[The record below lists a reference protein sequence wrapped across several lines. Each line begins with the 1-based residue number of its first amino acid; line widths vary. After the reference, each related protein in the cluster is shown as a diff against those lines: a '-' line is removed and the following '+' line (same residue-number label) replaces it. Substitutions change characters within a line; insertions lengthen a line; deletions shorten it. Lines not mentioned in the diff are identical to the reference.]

1 MQLVPAHAARVARAI
16 ALGHPWIY
24 DRAVAP
30 TALPAGAVAAVHGER
45 AIGCGFVDP
54 DAPSRVRM
62 LDRDPAALIADAW
75 CRARATAAAL
85 RRRDVPALAVT
96 DAVRAIHGENDAL
109 PGLTIDVYAG
119 TAVVVFDGAAA
130 AALWEPRLPAVLA
143 GLGDGGLAITATW
156 VRGVRGAARGG
167 GRGDGGPTVVIHEH
181 GARFTVDVRAG
192 QKTGFFLDQRG
203 NRALV
208 AELSSGARVL
218 NLFAYT
224 GGFSVACGRAG
235 AAQVTSVDLAPA
247 AVAAADQHWRDNG
260 LAARAHRA
268 VTADCFDF
276 LTAAARAGERWDVV
290 IVDPPSF
297 AASEAARPGA
307 LAAYQRLNQAALAVT
322 AADGVLVA
330 ASCSSHITESDLRD
344 VMAAVAVAGQVRVP
358 IVATRGHDPDHPT
371 LPGFPEGRYLK
382 LLVGAVQ
389 GLPIPLSG
397 NRGGPHK
404 AVRGGHGPR

>member
-1 MQLVPAHAARVARAI
+1 
-16 ALGHPWIY
+16 
-24 DRAVAP
+24 
-30 TALPAGAVAAVHGER
+30 
-45 AIGCGFVDP
+45 
-54 DAPSRVRM
+54 M
-62 LDRDPAALIADAW
+62 LDRYDTTLVLKIY
-75 CRARATAAAL
+75 TAAWVERLEEVIAL
-85 RRRDVPALAVT
+85 
-96 DAVRAIHGENDAL
+96 VREQL
-109 PGLTIDVYAG
+109 KPVQ
-119 TAVVVFDGAAA
+119 VVVRYSRNIESAAK
-130 AALWEPRLPAVLA
+130 
-143 GLGDGGLAITATW
+143 
-156 VRGVRGAARGG
+156 
-167 GRGDGGPTVVIHEH
+167 
-181 GARFTVDVRAG
+181 GARSSSSARCGQEHAEQELCAPVVFAESGIRFEADVWKG